1 MYILIMKVDNLS
13 PPTTHNNK
21 LTMVITMITAGA
33 RTGETG
39 HSIHDSVNTETLR
52 VGLAGHGSTSIKDMV
67 CNTRLYPFI
76 EVAWEDFPRYNDR
89 LELLYNALSTLSKE
103 SSQLNLKSDSMITIG
118 SDHNLAA
125 KAQRAIARFEQE
137 RELVE
142 DKIAQLTRIKERV
155 RVNDFLY
162 LTTHMKHETALVEAI
177 ERFYNLAED
186 DAFHVSPFYKE
197 SLDIIATERLRAVE
211 RLQGGVDELKGELRK
226 IDKEEFNA
234 RKIMVTGYAY
244 AELLIN
250 KRRFRIITS
259 SKMVY
264 YAVYAAATNKWLG
277 FRSSARAILA
287 TSRTYEKKE
296 E

>member
-1 MYILIMKVDNLS
+1 
-13 PPTTHNNK
+13 
-21 LTMVITMITAGA
+21 MVITMITAGA

-142 DKIAQLTRIKERV
+142 DKIAQLT
-155 RVNDFLY
+155 
-162 LTTHMKHETALVEAI
+162 
-177 ERFYNLAED
+177 
-186 DAFHVSPFYKE
+186 
-197 SLDIIATERLRAVE
+197 
-211 RLQGGVDELKGELRK
+211 
-226 IDKEEFNA
+226 
-234 RKIMVTGYAY
+234 
-244 AELLIN
+244 
-250 KRRFRIITS
+250 
-259 SKMVY
+259 
-264 YAVYAAATNKWLG
+264 
-277 FRSSARAILA
+277 
-287 TSRTYEKKE
+287 
-296 E
+296 